1 MPVQKPVFRVLIT
14 ARDRATML
22 ALLARHRLDIGG
34 SPRYSADGAVRID
47 AYVPAD
53 RVDELEGDGVRVE
66 IVGDET
72 AVGRERQKQVGTGN
86 RFLTGDPVPHGL
98 GRLIR
103 SDDVS

>member
-1 MPVQKPVFRVLIT
+1 MPVQKPVFRVVIT

-22 ALLARHRLDIGG
+22 ALLARRRLDIGG
-34 SPRYSADGAVRID
+34 SPRYSGDGAVHVD

-53 RVDELEGDGVRVE
+53 QVDALEGDGVRVE

-72 AVGRERQKQVGTGN
+72 AVGRERQKEVGKGN
-86 RFLTGDPVPHGL
+86 RFLTGDPVPRGL